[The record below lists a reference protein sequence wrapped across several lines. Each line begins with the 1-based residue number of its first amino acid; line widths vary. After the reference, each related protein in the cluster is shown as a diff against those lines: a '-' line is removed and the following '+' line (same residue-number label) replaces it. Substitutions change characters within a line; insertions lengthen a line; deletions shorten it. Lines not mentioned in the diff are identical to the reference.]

1 MASMRGCGGH
11 YRGRRSVPGGCV
23 PSAVEGQGRDRARG
37 GGDGERDAQPHD
49 TGPGVP
55 CVDIVGTGGDGHHTV
70 NFSTAASVVAAACG
84 ASVAKHG
91 NRSVSSMCAA
101 CALPHPLRL
110 ALHQQRLLAH
120 RMHTLWP
127 PRPLRTRRARRAL
140 WTSTGAA
147 RPTCWRRSVSTLR
160 CPPPGS
166 SAALRRRASP
176 SCSRPTSTP
185 R

>member
-70 NFSTAASVVAAACG
+70 NFSAAASVVAAACG

-91 NRSVSSMCAA
+91 NRSASSMCAQPA
-101 CALPHPLRL
+101 PS
-110 ALHQQRLLAH
+110 
-120 RMHTLWP
+120 HTLCARHWTRPAPTCASNAHIVSTAPSAHP
-127 PRPLRTRRARRAL
+127 PRPPHPSAA
-140 WTSTGAA
+140 STGAPRILKDVLA
-147 RPTCWRRSVSTLR
+147 GTGGQATRAGTL
-160 CPPPGS
+160 
-166 SAALRRRASP
+166 
-176 SCSRPTSTP
+176 
-185 R
+185 